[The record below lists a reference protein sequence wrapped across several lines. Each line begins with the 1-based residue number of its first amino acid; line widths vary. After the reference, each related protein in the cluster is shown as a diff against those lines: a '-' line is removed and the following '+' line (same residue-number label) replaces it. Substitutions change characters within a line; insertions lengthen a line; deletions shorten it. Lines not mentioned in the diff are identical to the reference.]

1 MLRSL
6 WIKLRNW
13 PIHLLKCS
21 GCLKMKIQQ
30 NQGNGISADRS
41 ERSGQ
46 AGRLGSDSEIK
57 GTRSRQV
64 GLDRVDVSRAGE
76 AAASLVESTMQQ
88 RQERVTALAVK
99 FQSGSYTPNLANLSQ
114 SILDHDMD
122 ADPVYAG

>member
-1 MLRSL
+1 
-6 WIKLRNW
+6 
-13 PIHLLKCS
+13 
-21 GCLKMKIQQ
+21 MKIQQ